1 MFFDKITKIFPFI
14 LLLFIFSCGENKCS
28 YLGDASVFQ
37 GEPQLPSDTPDWMS
51 NLPKMLTSSVVD
63 RLFGA
68 VDGKIQSKGVIG
80 ARQMIVN
87 APQSVDVR
95 LSPEKA
101 DLSKDKD
108 RGTVY
113 SMYAGIVRSPEYR
126 ATYYLGLTLYIVI
139 LGLTYLLGMTE
150 LTLQKSIPILI
161 KVGVISLFTN
171 PTLSGATGMP
181 IGWSAYYNIIVSPSI
196 YAMESFAMYFC
207 SALFEMD
214 INNINDGFAPL
225 AIMMMFMFNNVFWA
239 KMSVLIFSGA
249 PMGFAAFIIMLV
261 SMVIYMISAV
271 LSLLSYMVIIATLG
285 ILFAIGPV
293 FFIFLLFEKT
303 KIYFDKWWKQIL
315 ALMFQQYTLFI
326 AISIFGFIII
336 KCAQAM
342 LSFGVYCKT
351 VISIKLISLID
362 IPLFYYY
369 AADLGDSGM
378 LTLAMY
384 AIFFFMLTSIYATS
398 IEKIADISSGLIEG
412 VSGVGGM
419 LGMTN
424 NAWGKASSLMQEY
437 GGNAVRNA
445 YQSPERFIKTGV
457 NAYSNVKDNITK
469 LNDPNSSKWAKAGAV
484 FGMTAGTLGGLVK
497 DSNPFAGNT
506 IKGADG
512 KDKEKNALDRWG
524 DYKSAAQSV
533 FGASDKPTSTPPAP
547 ESPPSPAPATPPA
560 PESSPSPSPATP
572 TDSNTVANANPN
584 SPLGG
589 VSSQSSDTPQVT
601 KFLSPSSDTFT
612 FGNTN
617 YDIPKD
623 AYVIKDGAQMS
634 MADYINSVKDSP
646 NFDINGKLPENVIFS
661 GAESGAGYE
670 YGIGSGDRVGN
681 GQQFT
686 FAEMI
691 ENAKAPPSVE
701 APVGG
706 GGSYT

>member
-1 MFFDKITKIFPFI
+1 MFFNKIIKVCPFV

-28 YLGDASVFQ
+28 YLGDISKFN
-37 GEPQLPSDTPDWMS
+37 GTPQLQTDTDDWMS
-51 NLPKMLTSSVVD
+51 NLPKMLTFRVVD

-68 VDGKIQSKGVIG
+68 VDGKIQSKGIIG
-80 ARQMIVN
+80 ARQMIA
-87 APQSVDVR
+87 APKTDSE
-95 LSPEKA
+95 LSPEERK
-101 DLSKDKD
+101 LSPEARALAQDKD

-150 LTLQKSIPILI
+150 LTLQKSIPILV

-225 AIMMMFMFNNVFWA
+225 AIMMMFMFNDVFLV
-239 KMSVLIFSGA
+239 KMSFLIFGGV

-261 SMVIYMISAV
+261 SMVIYMLSAV
-271 LSLLSYMVIIATLG
+271 LSLLSYMIIIATLG

-384 AIFFFMLTSIYATS
+384 SIFFFMLTSIYATS

-419 LGMTN
+419 LGVTN
-424 NAWGKASSLMQEY
+424 DAWGKASSLMQEY

-469 LNDPNSSKWAKAGAV
+469 LNDPNSSKWAKAKAV
-484 FGMTAGTLGGLVK
+484 FGMTAGTVGGLVK

-506 IKGADG
+506 IKGDDG
-512 KDKEKNALDRWG
+512 KDRQKTALDRWG

-533 FGASDKPTSTPPAP
+533 FGASDKPVTPPDK
-547 ESPPSPAPATPPA
+547 PST
-560 PESSPSPSPATP
+560 SPS

-584 SPLGG
+584 GPLAG
-589 VSSQSSDTPQVT
+589 VSSQSDKSIVAPP
-601 KFLSPSSDTFT
+601 PSSDTFT
-612 FGNTN
+612 FGGYT
-617 YDIPKD
+617 IPSE
-623 AYVIKDGAQMS
+623 AYVVNNGMQMS
-634 MADYINSVKDSP
+634 MADYINSVKDTP
-646 NFDINGKLPENVIFS
+646 NFDIKGKLPENVIFS
-661 GAESGAGYE
+661 GAESGTGYE
-670 YGIGSGDRVGN
+670 YGYGDGSGDRRGN
-681 GQQFT
+681 GVRYTYAQMM
-686 FAEMI
+686 EM
-691 ENAKAPPSVE
+691 AKAPPVE
-701 APVGG
+701 VPAGNG
-706 GGSYT
+706 SSYT